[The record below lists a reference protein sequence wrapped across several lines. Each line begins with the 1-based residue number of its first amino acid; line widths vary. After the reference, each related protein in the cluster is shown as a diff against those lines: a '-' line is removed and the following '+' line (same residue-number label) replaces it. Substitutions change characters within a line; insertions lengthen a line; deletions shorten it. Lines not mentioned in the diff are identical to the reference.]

1 MYQVSCFWHGSFD
14 SLWLSI
20 KALSQMYAVTMQA
33 EMEVAA
39 LHCAIFVFKRLPHS
53 FENLHIQIQDG

>member
-1 MYQVSCFWHGSFD
+1 
-14 SLWLSI
+14 
-20 KALSQMYAVTMQA
+20 MYAVTMHA

-53 FENLHIQIQDG
+53 FENLENLHIQIEDG